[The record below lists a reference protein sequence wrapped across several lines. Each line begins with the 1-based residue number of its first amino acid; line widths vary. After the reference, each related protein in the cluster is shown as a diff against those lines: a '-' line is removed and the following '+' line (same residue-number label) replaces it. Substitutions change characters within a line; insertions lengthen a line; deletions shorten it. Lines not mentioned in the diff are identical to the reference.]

1 MIKRVTSAH
10 PDFRALVQ
18 LLDIYLASI
27 DGKEHDFYHQFND
40 ISVLEHCIVIY
51 DNGIP
56 LGCGAIK
63 RFDTNR
69 FEVKRMFTHPQ
80 ARGKGIATSIVKEL
94 ESWVSELGGYKT
106 LLETGKRMPDA
117 IGLYQKL
124 GYIKT
129 ENYGQYIGIEN
140 SVCFEKGIYK

>member
-18 LLDIYLASI
+18 LLDQYLATI
-27 DGKEHDFYHQFND
+27 DGEEHDFYHQFNS

-51 DNGIP
+51 DKGIP

-63 RFDTNR
+63 KFDANS
-69 FEVKRMFTHPQ
+69 FEVKRMFTHPN
-80 ARGKGIATSIVKEL
+80 ARGKGLATAIVNEL
-94 ESWVSELGGYKT
+94 ESWASELGASKT

-117 IGLYQKL
+117 IALYKKL
-124 GYIKT
+124 GYQEI
-129 ENYGQYIGIEN
+129 ENYGQYLGIEN
-140 SVCFEKGIYK
+140 SVCFEKDIS